1 MIVYEKRVP
10 NVGEVVGEESYPH
23 VEWSVNGATALT
35 IDCSGGNV
43 TIWYRNIRD
52 EKSPADIM
60 AFLVGVACGYGCTL
74 HNLDFM

>member
-1 MIVYEKRVP
+1 MMTYSETVP
-10 NVGEVVGEESYPH
+10 NVGDVVAEECYPH
-23 VEWSVNGATALT
+23 CEVTVNGATALT
-35 IDCSGGNV
+35 IDFDCGNA

-60 AFLVGVACGYGCTL
+60 AYLARVACAHGCTL

>member
-1 MIVYEKRVP
+1 MAQRLLQSTVQ
-10 NVGEVVGEESYPH
+10 
-23 VEWSVNGATALT
+23 
-35 IDCSGGNV
+35 GNA

-60 AFLVGVACGYGCTL
+60 AFLVGVACAYGCTL

>member
-1 MIVYEKRVP
+1 MITYRETVP
-10 NVGEVVGEESYPH
+10 NVGEVVGEEEYPDI
-23 VEWSVNGATALT
+23 EYGVNGVTALT
-35 IDCSGGNV
+35 IDCSGGNA